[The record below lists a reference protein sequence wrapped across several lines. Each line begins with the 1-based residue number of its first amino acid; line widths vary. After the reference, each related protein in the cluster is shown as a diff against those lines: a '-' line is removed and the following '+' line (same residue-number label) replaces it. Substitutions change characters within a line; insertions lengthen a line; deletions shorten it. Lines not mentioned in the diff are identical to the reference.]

1 MILEFFLLV
10 LEHLFFILKVPSGG
24 IAVSAV
30 WMVDGGRVSTDV
42 RWTRGLTDLLV
53 LDD

>member
-1 MILEFFLLV
+1 MILGFMLV

-30 WMVDGGRVSTDV
+30 WMVGGGRGSTDV
-42 RWTRGLTDLLV
+42 RWKRPYRLTCFR
-53 LDD
+53 